1 MGSLGLGVNSTTW
14 PPWVRGGEWLAWGWC
29 QFHGMGS
36 LRLGGNVCVCQLHDI
51 GSLGIDFIA
60 KAPWGW
66 GVVQFIG
73 SLGTGDAAGGDL
85 NQGHENGSLGF

>member
-1 MGSLGLGVNSTTW
+1 MVGLGVVPISW
-14 PPWVRGGEWLAWGWC
+14 HGLPEAGG
-29 QFHGMGS
+29 Q
-36 LRLGGNVCVCQLHDI
+36 CVCQLHDI